1 MARMYSRKR
10 GKSGSKKPIKK
21 TVPTWLGYKPKE
33 IELLI
38 VKFAKEGKSASETG
52 LILRD
57 AYGIPNVRVICGKS
71 ITSIM
76 KEKKLLPEVPDDVT
90 AMIRKAVL
98 VRKHLEENVKDQTA
112 KRGLVITE
120 SKIKK
125 LVKYYKRTGKLPSEW
140 KYDPSRAGFF
150 MK

>member
-1 MARMYSRKR
+1 MYSRKR

-21 TVPTWLGYKPKE
+21 AMPTWLRYKAKE

-38 VKFAKEGKSASETG
+38 VKFAKEGKSASEIG

-57 AYGIPNVRVICGKS
+57 SYGIPSVKLICGKT
-71 ITSIM
+71 ITSVM
-76 KEKKLLPEVPDDVT
+76 KEKNLLPEVPDDLIALIRRSVL
-90 AMIRKAVL
+90 IRKHIEVN
-98 VRKHLEENVKDQTA
+98 KEDQTA
-112 KRGLVITE
+112 KRGLTITE

-125 LVKYYKRTGKLPSEW
+125 LVKYYKREGKLPSEW
-140 KYDPSRAGFF
+140 KYDPARAGFF